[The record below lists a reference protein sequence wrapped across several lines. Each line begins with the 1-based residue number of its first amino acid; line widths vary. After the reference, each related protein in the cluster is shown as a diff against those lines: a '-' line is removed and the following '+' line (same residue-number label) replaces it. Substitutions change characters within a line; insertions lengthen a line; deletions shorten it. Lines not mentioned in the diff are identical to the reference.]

1 MKAFLPTLKEKKRY
15 LAIEILSQKNRK
27 HSFTD
32 VSKAIWASIQGFIG
46 SLGAGNAGIWFV
58 EDKWRQ
64 NVQRGLIRVNNKFI
78 DPLRA
83 SLSFIKKVD
92 NDTVMVNSIGASGSI
107 KKAEDK
113 YLR

>member
-15 LAIEILSQKNRK
+15 LAIEILSRENKK

-32 VSKAIWASIQGFIG
+32 ISKAIWAALQGFIG
-46 SLGAGNAGIWFV
+46 SLGAANAGIWFV

-78 DPLRA
+78 EPLRA
-83 SLSFIKKVD
+83 SLTFINKVD
-92 NDTVMVNSIGASGSI
+92 NDNVMVNSVGASGSI